1 MLLSSQKVIEKLNA
15 FRGWELVE
23 GKVQKTYRLEGF
35 IEAVDA
41 VNKIAVL
48 AEHVNHHPDILIHNY
63 NQLTISTWTHSENGI
78 TEKDINLAAEIEKL
92 MALEV

>member
-1 MLLSSQKVIEKLNA
+1 MVLPSQQINAKLQA
-15 FRGWELVE
+15 FRGWELID

-41 VNKIAVL
+41 VNKIAVV

-63 NQLTISTWTHSENGI
+63 NQLTVSTWTHSEEGV
-78 TEKDINLAAEIEKL
+78 TDKDIQLAVAIEKL